1 MKYLSTRFYVAVVAG
16 LLSMVPRSLRLSL
29 RLTRSHVE
37 HGVSGHLRPLG
48 GAGFRL
54 VLALSSAQFLMSS
67 TERTADSASVCYL
80 YSTGCAQKAVSW
92 ARCCLARFSAELS
105 QSGLA

>member
-16 LLSMVPRSLRLSL
+16 LLSMVPRSL